1 MWKNIPAQRSSRKL
15 EEVPEM
21 TFGTGTRVD
30 RARVLMVK
38 CVRKILLALLL
49 LSVSASAQLRL
60 PRLISDGMV
69 LQRNSGVKMWGWTGK
84 NKEVS
89 LRFLDSTYSTVADQN
104 GVWSFVLSGLQ
115 PGGPFEMRIESGNVI
130 TLSDIMIGD
139 VWVCSGQSNME
150 LSMRRVSPIYEDEIA
165 ASDNPSI
172 RYFAVPQRYDFT
184 SPQRDLPSGSWRQ
197 ANPENVLEISA
208 VAYFFAQQLH
218 DKYKVPIGLINASLG
233 GSPAESWMSEEALK
247 DFPVHSQEAQRF
259 KDSTLI
265 RQIEQADNERIQ
277 AWYRALRDRDEG
289 HKEPNT
295 SWYSPDANISG
306 WAVMNI
312 PGYWSETDLGPVN
325 GVVWFRRSFDV
336 PSVIAGKQAK
346 LVLGRIVDADSV
358 YINGVFVGTTSYQY
372 PPRRY
377 EIPPSVL
384 KERENVIVVRVINSS
399 GLGGF
404 VHDKPYEI
412 KAGNVTIDL
421 KGPWQYRLGATMEP
435 LASQTFIRWKPLG
448 LYNAMLAPLLNTRIK
463 GVIWYQGESN
473 AARPLEYRDLFP
485 ALIRNWRNDWRQG
498 DFPFLFVQLP
508 NFMES
513 KNLPGESNWAL
524 LRESQLKALS
534 LPNMGMA
541 VAIDIGEW
549 NDIHPLNKKEVG
561 RRLALV
567 AQSVAYG
574 DGNMISSGPR
584 YDSMRIEGDRIILT
598 FSDIGSGLVVNGGGD
613 LRQFAIAGKDK
624 LFVWANAQ
632 IRGNE
637 VVVWSEAIANPVAVR
652 YAWADNPEGANLFN
666 REGLPASPF
675 RTDH

>member
-1 MWKNIPAQRSSRKL
+1 L
-15 EEVPEM
+15 EEDPEM
-21 TFGTGTRVD
+21 RLATGTRED
-30 RARVLMVK
+30 GPRGLMVK
-38 CVRKILLALLL
+38 RVRKILLALLL

-69 LQRNSGVKMWGWTGK
+69 LQRNSGVKIWGWTGE

-89 LRFLDSTYSTVADQN
+89 LRFLDSTYSTVAEKN
-104 GVWSFVLSGLQ
+104 GAWSLVLSGQQ
-115 PGGPFEMRIESGNVI
+115 PGGPYEMRIESGNVI

-150 LSMRRVSPIYEDEIA
+150 LSMRRVSPIYGKEIA
-165 ASDNPSI
+165 GSDNPSI
-172 RYFAVPQRYDFT
+172 RLFSVPQRYDFT
-184 SPQRDLPSGSWRQ
+184 APQVDLPSGSWRR
-197 ANPENVLEISA
+197 ANPENVLEFSA

-218 DKYKVPIGLINASLG
+218 DKHKVPIGLINASLG

-289 HKEPNT
+289 HKAPNA

-306 WAVMNI
+306 WDVVNI

-325 GVVWFRRSFDV
+325 GVVWFRRTFDV
-336 PSVIAGKQAK
+336 PSLIAGKQAK

-358 YINGVFVGTTSYQY
+358 FINGVFVGTTSYQY

-377 EIPPSVL
+377 EISPTVL
-384 KERENVIVVRVINSS
+384 KEGENVIVVRVINSS
-399 GLGGF
+399 GRGGF

-412 KAGNVTIDL
+412 AAGSVTIDL

-485 ALIRNWRNDWRQG
+485 SLIRNWRNDWQQG

-524 LRESQLKALS
+524 LRESQMKALS
-534 LPNMGMA
+534 LPKTGMA

-567 AQSVAYG
+567 AHRVAYG
-574 DGNMISSGPR
+574 DGSMISSGPM

-613 LRQFAIAGKDK
+613 LRQFSIAGKDK
-624 LFVWANAQ
+624 QFVWANAQ

-652 YAWADNPEGANLFN
+652 YAWADNPEGANLYN

-675 RTDH
+675 RTDE